1 MLEQYGST
9 TLQRR
14 KHLKD
19 IEANIV
25 DESSNTEA
33 HISGSLLEIKEKIDR
48 QELEEGYMSEASKQ
62 SIQDLYKFANKYKV
76 TNNDMRTQ
84 QLIYNLYLVKNQKNL
99 LLILFGNGYMANYR
113 ELVLEM
119 EIPALL
125 FNFGI
130 FGFVLYFIPLASIS
144 GYGIYFGIKNRR
156 KLDTEFVM
164 LLMGALFS
172 FALAFLSGYTF
183 FNSSTMMI
191 IIVTNVLLVNKIRQI
206 KEV

>member
-1 MLEQYGST
+1 
-9 TLQRR
+9 
-14 KHLKD
+14 
-19 IEANIV
+19 
-25 DESSNTEA
+25 
-33 HISGSLLEIKEKIDR
+33 
-48 QELEEGYMSEASKQ
+48 MSDAAKQ

-84 QLIYNLYLVKNQKNL
+84 QLVYNLYLVKNQKSP

-130 FGFVLYFIPLASIS
+130 FGFVLYFIPLAGIS
-144 GYGIYFGIKNRR
+144 GYSIYFGIKNRR

-191 IIVTNVLLVNKIRQI
+191 IIVTNVLLVNKIKQI